1 MQTPDDFIHLY
12 DFMSADEFDTVAAD
26 LYEHQI
32 RFRTYKTGSIGPEYL
47 RMQSGLHE
55 LELWVHREDVKQAQD
70 VLGIA
75 NLPDEDSDFS
85 LKTTSELTELISEP
99 FLLIKEECENII
111 AELRKRGE
119 TMSEQDIQRLFAEH
133 RSTLEKGVPAKKG
146 LLAMGY
152 LTAFGGGYLG
162 LIIGFRLMYLTD
174 QYPQGEEFPHYNE
187 SGRKAGLVMTVI
199 SAITILLGFAFYF
212 IWFKSGE

>member
-1 MQTPDDFIHLY
+1 MSKDAFVHFY
-12 DFMSADEFDTVAAD
+12 DFLSAEDFNAISHNLFENG
-26 LYEHQI
+26 I
-32 RFRTYKTGSIGPEYL
+32 RFQTFKTGSTGPEYM

-55 LELWVHREDVKQAQD
+55 VELWIHRDDIKLAES
-70 VLGIA
+70 VLGIGA
-75 NLPDEDSDFS
+75 VPSDEDGPGEKS
-85 LKTTSELTELISEP
+85 TSELMEFIREP
-99 FLLIKEECENII
+99 LLLEKEECENII

-119 TMSEQDIQRLFAEH
+119 TMSEEDIQRLFAEH

-199 SAITILLGFAFYF
+199 STITILLGFAFYF
-212 IWFKSGE
+212 LLYKKGK